1 MKHKKLLMAALL
13 TGTAALTAC
22 NTIPPK
28 NSNLEEARTSY
39 STAQSDPQVV
49 KFAAVEFKQAGDAL
63 NQADAAWRDKEKP
76 EKVNHLAYLANQKVA
91 IAQETAKLKT
101 AEETLQNAD
110 AERNKVLLDA
120 RTNEAELAKQKAKQL
135 EDELKAKSSDRG
147 LTITLGDVLFDTA
160 KAKLKSGGMRT
171 MEKLATFLKE
181 NPERKVLVEG
191 FTDSRGSDE
200 YNQGLSERRA
210 DAVRS
215 ALLGFGVSP
224 DRIEARGY
232 GEAFPVAGND
242 DAAGQQMNRR
252 VEVVISKD
260 NQAIPPRS

>member
-1 MKHKKLLMAALL
+1 MKQKKLLMAVML
-13 TGTAALTAC
+13 TAAAALSGC
-22 NTIPPK
+22 NTTPTK
-28 NSNLEEARTSY
+28 NSNLEQARANY
-39 STAQSDPQVV
+39 STAQSDPQVI
-49 KFAAVEFKQAGDAL
+49 KLAALEFKQAGDAL

-76 EKVNHLAYLANQKVA
+76 EKVNHLAYIANQKVA

-101 AEETLQNAD
+101 AEETMQSGD
-110 AERNKVLLDA
+110 AERNRVLLAA
-120 RTNEAELAKQKAKQL
+120 RTAEADLAKQKAKQL
-135 EDELKAKSSDRG
+135 EDELNAKNSDRG

-160 KAKLKSGGMRT
+160 KAHLKSGGMRT
-171 MEKLATFLKE
+171 LEKLATFLKE

-210 DAVRS
+210 NAVRT
-215 ALLGFGVSP
+215 ALIGLGVST

-232 GEAFPVAGND
+232 GEAFPVAGNE
-242 DAAGQQMNRR
+242 DAAGQQLNRR
-252 VEVVISKD
+252 VEIIVSKD